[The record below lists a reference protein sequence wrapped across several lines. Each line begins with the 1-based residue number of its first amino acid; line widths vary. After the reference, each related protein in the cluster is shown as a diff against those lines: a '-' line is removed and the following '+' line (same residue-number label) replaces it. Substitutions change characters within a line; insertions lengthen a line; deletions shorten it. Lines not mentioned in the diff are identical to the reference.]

1 MVELLDST
9 QLNMEREAYQNCL
22 RLTRRCMHQVHTA
35 NRDGEFAFASHIVE
49 SLAGVSTF
57 LDTTNESIELQR
69 WMDLLPILKKAFEL
83 NSTVVECH
91 PENTQMTKGMEFIR
105 RKPTIQKNL
114 FLKAEALRVLST
126 FVRNTEG
133 NRDHLS
139 KEFLDEIDQLI
150 RTVGLPAEYQFF
162 LDENSKRPSTDV
174 MILLNS
180 LGIFFAKWF
189 PRPSDEILQK
199 LKRNEVNA

>member
-1 MVELLDST
+1 
-9 QLNMEREAYQNCL
+9 
-22 RLTRRCMHQVHTA
+22 MHQVHNA
-35 NRDGEFAFASHIVE
+35 NRDGGFAFVSHVVE

-57 LDTTNESIELQR
+57 LDTANDSIELQR
-69 WMDLLPILKKAFEL
+69 WTDLLPILKKTFEL

-91 PENTQMTKGMEFIR
+91 PANTQMTKGMELIR

-133 NRDHLS
+133 NRDYLS
-139 KEFLDEIDQLI
+139 KEFLDQIDQLM
-150 RTVGLPAEYQFF
+150 RTVGLPTEYQIS
-162 LDENSKRPSTDV
+162 LDDSSKRPSTDV

-199 LKRNEVNA
+199 LKRNEVKMPEGINSFL